1 MFDERHLQLSSAYA
15 KSSEYF
21 ARAVIAPYLKFV
33 LDSIG
38 LAIDDEINKRLKL
51 SIGQEAYVMTPDEN
65 GGWKWQKFDPQ
76 TEEFSQAE
84 FEEFEE
90 LLTELLTPL
99 LPSSGEIPLLPPD
112 NTDPLLPGSNTPPK
126 LSPSDSPPLL
136 PPSDTPPFLLNS
148 ATPVELVAIPIAQ
161 EADSIIWQGAES
173 RGAQKQTSEEEICTS
188 FFPPA
193 QKPPSPV
200 PLCTS
205 APLPLLT
212 SRIDIDIDIDPNH
225 WQELVEGSGIAPEIV
240 ELNFKSLHLDPIEF
254 EHEAWEYLMYSPEL
268 ERINTGR
275 LSTGMLNK
283 YSHLEDGGWWCN
295 AGVDPRSFAS
305 LQPSQKPTEKIW
317 GCYKPNNKREKLD
330 NPGKFIKYEHP
341 PKTGLSIFL
350 LDVPINI
357 ARQIYESAGVEPS
370 ISDRTSGFWYCVW
383 KHNVPVTLTEGA
395 KKAASLLSQGE
406 AAIGLPGIYAGYRS
420 KDGLGNQIVPVL
432 HDELA
437 VFATSNRDIKICFD
451 YETRYKTKRNIN
463 IATSRT
469 GQLLSDAGAQVSVVE
484 LPGPEKGV
492 DDLIVVQGVEA
503 CKQVLMASVPLDD
516 WIKKNQPPDLR
527 LTVFLKNG
535 EQIHL
540 YEQLGD
546 GTVNLSPS
554 RESVEEE
561 QTIALFGKTRSKL
574 SIIQPTDLITTPE
587 TSSQNIGAQ
596 VIDAEVLTDESKKE
610 VAPAQNASLP
620 LNEVSVDSFD
630 SWARREQVKQ
640 YPQNFFR
647 KRLEARENKEIASVA
662 YALVKNYGVEKDG
675 NLVYQ
680 ADAFTIIKSGNNYS
694 IHRRADETLALMQFS
709 TDKWGAI
716 TLSEQPKDMF
726 PIERQEFLLVAD
738 YLKSGKQLPSVDED
752 PRKIA
757 NTLGSL
763 SFDGTHTILESF
775 KTDEILQILTQ
786 TLKRTGCD
794 DLQLGNYRILYQK
807 SQLDTT
813 STLQLL
819 KTEHTGVTRVAASF
833 EFSRTDSGMTHQ
845 LKTLAITEQDIA
857 KLRLL
862 AQKLDIQQPA
872 KEATANP
879 HATRD
884 IEVPIHPKIAKLWQ
898 DLENRQQKSNSVPYT
913 AAQVEQNFLSPDSTF
928 DLASNSQDINLQPT
942 NTVVAKPI
950 KKTSTSQHQL
960 SKSDIESIP
969 LPLHP
974 LLGQYWQELED
985 NHRWADIAKQEN
997 AEFRLK
1003 IQSNGKLSIGE
1014 QRELYHKIQVQA
1026 QTEIR
1031 QQQRTNLVLPPLSE
1045 ITHDLRQQINQQPDS
1060 QHLTDSCNSIRNT
1073 LLPVHPLIAKPWQDL
1088 ETTGLWAGVAAQGN
1102 YPLQEKLKHTGKL
1115 TLGEQ
1120 RELYHKL
1127 LIHSV
1132 VEQCRKGL
1140 SDISLPPLNEI
1151 IQDLMSARSEVIHN
1165 TYTPKVEVHS
1175 QKSQQSHHKAQSN
1188 SAENEL

>member
-65 GGWKWQKFDPQ
+65 GGWKWQKIDPQ
-76 TEEFSQAE
+76 TEEFNQAE

-99 LPSSGEIPLLPPD
+99 LPSSGEIPLLPPE
-112 NTDPLLPGSNTPPK
+112 NTDPLLPGSSIPPK

-136 PPSDTPPFLLNS
+136 PPSDRPPFLPNS
-148 ATPVELVAIPIAQ
+148 ATPVELVAIPLAQ
-161 EADSIIWQGAES
+161 EADSIIWQEAES
-173 RGAQKQTSEEEICTS
+173 RGAQKQRSREEEEQTSEEEICIS

-200 PLCTS
+200 PL
-205 APLPLLT
+205 PLLT
-212 SRIDIDIDIDPNH
+212 SRIDIDPNH

-268 ERINTGR
+268 KRINTGR
-275 LSTGMLNK
+275 LSTGILNQ

-305 LQPSQKPTEKIW
+305 LQPSQKPTQKLW

-451 YETRYKTKRNIN
+451 YETRYKTKRNID

-587 TSSQNIGAQ
+587 SSSQNVGGQ
-596 VIDAEVLTDESKKE
+596 VIDAEVLADESKEE

-620 LNEVSVDSFD
+620 LKEVSVHSFD

-640 YPQNFFR
+640 YQQNFFR

-694 IHRRADETLALMQFS
+694 IHRRADETLALMQFHA
-709 TDKWGAI
+709 DKWGAI

-763 SFDGTHTILESF
+763 SLNGTHTILESF
-775 KTDEILQILTQ
+775 KTSEILQILTQ
-786 TLKRTGCD
+786 TLKRTDCD

-872 KEATANP
+872 KEATTNP

-913 AAQVEQNFLSPDSTF
+913 AAQVEQNFLSPYSTF
-928 DLASNSQDINLQPT
+928 DLASNSQDINLQPA

-974 LLGQYWQELED
+974 LLGQYWQELEN

-997 AEFRLK
+997 AEFSLK

-1014 QRELYHKIQVQA
+1014 QRELY
-1026 QTEIR
+1026 
-1031 QQQRTNLVLPPLSE
+1031 N
-1045 ITHDLRQQINQQPDS
+1045 
-1060 QHLTDSCNSIRNT
+1060 
-1073 LLPVHPLIAKPWQDL
+1073 
-1088 ETTGLWAGVAAQGN
+1088 
-1102 YPLQEKLKHTGKL
+1102 
-1115 TLGEQ
+1115 
-1120 RELYHKL
+1120 KL

-1132 VEQCRKGL
+1132 VEQSAKGL
-1140 SDISLPPLNEI
+1140 TDISLPPLNEI

-1175 QKSQQSHHKAQSN
+1175 QKPQQPHHKAQSN

>member
-21 ARAVIAPYLKFV
+21 TRAVIAPYLKFV

-51 SIGQEAYVMTPDEN
+51 EIGQETYVMTPDEN
-65 GGWKWQKFDPQ
+65 GGWKWQKTNPKS
-76 TEEFSQAE
+76 EEFIQAE

-99 LPSSGEIPLLPPD
+99 LPSSDEF
-112 NTDPLLPGSNTPPK
+112 PLLPGSNTPPK
-126 LSPSDSPPLL
+126 LSPSDLPPIL
-136 PPSDTPPFLLNS
+136 PPSGTPPFLPNS
-148 ATPVELVAIPIAQ
+148 ATPVELVAIPIVQ
-161 EADSIIWQGAES
+161 EVDSTIWAGVAEEAAGEVELHLEKENGS
-173 RGAQKQTSEEEICTS
+173 TEQFLDNNLVSSPNLHLGHSLSATPAKSFLPPTSS
-188 FFPPA
+188 
-193 QKPPSPV
+193 
-200 PLCTS
+200 
-205 APLPLLT
+205 
-212 SRIDIDIDIDPNH
+212 SRIDPSH
-225 WQELVEGSGIAPEIV
+225 WQELAEESGISPEIV
-240 ELNFKSLHLDPIEF
+240 ELNFKSLHLDPIEQ
-254 EHEAWEYLMYSPEL
+254 EHEAWEYLMYSKKL

-275 LSTGMLNK
+275 LSTGMLNQ

-305 LQPSQKPTEKIW
+305 LQPSQKPTQKLW

-350 LDVPINI
+350 LDVPMNI

-370 ISDRTSGFWYCVW
+370 ISDRSSGFWYCVW

-437 VFATSNRDIKICFD
+437 VFATPNRDIKICFD
-451 YETRYKTKRNIN
+451 YETRHKTKRNID
-463 IATSRT
+463 IATYRT
-469 GQLLSDAGAQVSVVE
+469 GQLLSDAGAQVSIVE

-492 DDLIVVQGVEA
+492 DDLIVAQGA
-503 CKQVLMASVPLDD
+503 SAFRQVFIASVPLND
-516 WIKKNQPPDLR
+516 WWGKNQPPDLR
-527 LTVFLKNG
+527 LTIFLKNG

-546 GTVNLSPS
+546 GTVNLTPS
-554 RESVEEE
+554 RESLQEE

-574 SIIQPTDLITTPE
+574 SIIQPTDLITIPE
-587 TSSQNIGAQ
+587 TSSPNLGPQ
-596 VIDAEVLTDESKKE
+596 VIDTEVLETKKE
-610 VAPAQNASLP
+610 VTSVEDTPSSLK
-620 LNEVSVDSFD
+620 EVSVYEID

-640 YPQNFFR
+640 YQQNFFR

-662 YALVKNYGVEKDG
+662 YALVKNFGVGKDS
-675 NLVYQ
+675 NLVYR
-680 ADAFTIIKSGNNYS
+680 ADAFTIKKSGNNYS
-694 IHRRADETLALMQFS
+694 IHRRAEETKPLIKFQADQ
-709 TDKWGAI
+709 WGAI

-757 NTLGSL
+757 STLGSL
-763 SFDGTHTILESF
+763 SLNGTHTILESF
-775 KTDEILQILTQ
+775 KTSEILQILTQ
-786 TLKRTGCD
+786 TLKRAGCD
-794 DLQLGNYRILYQK
+794 DLELGNYRILYQK

-833 EFSRTDSGMTHQ
+833 EMNRTDSGMTHQ
-845 LKTLAITEQDIA
+845 VKTLAITEQDIA

-862 AQKLDIQQPA
+862 AQKLDIQRPVPV
-872 KEATANP
+872 KEATVNP
-879 HATRD
+879 HTTRD
-884 IEVPIHPKIAKLWQ
+884 IEVPLHPKIAKLWQ
-898 DLENRQQKSNSVPYT
+898 DLENRQQESNSVPDT
-913 AAQVEQNFLSPDSTF
+913 VEQVEQNFISPDSTS
-928 DLASNSQDINLQPT
+928 DQASKSQDINLQPA
-942 NTVVAKPI
+942 NTAVAKPI
-950 KKTSTSQHQL
+950 RKTSTIQHQL

-969 LPLHP
+969 VPLHP

-985 NHRWADIAKQEN
+985 NDRWADIAKQEN

-1060 QHLTDSCNSIRNT
+1060 QHLTDSPNSIRNT

-1102 YPLQEKLKHTGKL
+1102 YPLREKLKQTGKL

-1140 SDISLPPLNEI
+1140 TDISLPPLNEV
-1151 IQDLMSARSEVIHN
+1151 IQDLMSARSEAIHN
-1165 TYTPKVEVHS
+1165 TYTPKVEVRS
-1175 QKSQQSHHKAQSN
+1175 PKSQQRHHLTQST

>member
-51 SIGQEAYVMTPDEN
+51 EIGQETYVMTPDEN

-76 TEEFSQAE
+76 TEEFIQAE

-99 LPSSGEIPLLPPD
+99 LPSDGEFPLLPPD
-112 NTDPLLPGSNTPPK
+112 NTDPLLPSSNTPPN
-126 LSPSDSPPLL
+126 LSPSDSPPIL
-136 PPSDTPPFLLNS
+136 PPSGTPPFLPNS
-148 ATPVELVAIPIAQ
+148 ATPVELVAIPIVQ
-161 EADSIIWQGAES
+161 EADSTIWASVAEDLLS
-173 RGAQKQTSEEEICTS
+173 RGAGEFLSREEEEQRSEEGICTS
-188 FFPPA
+188 FLPPA

-200 PLCTS
+200 PL
-205 APLPLLT
+205 LT
-212 SRIDIDIDIDPNH
+212 SRIDPNH
-225 WQELVEGSGIAPEIV
+225 WQELVEESAIAPEIV
-240 ELNFKSLHLDPIEF
+240 ELNFKSLHLDPIEQ

-295 AGVDPRSFAS
+295 AGVDPRSFSANE
-305 LQPSQKPTEKIW
+305 PGDKPAQKIW
-317 GCYKPNNKREKLD
+317 GCYKPNNPREKAD
-330 NPGKFIKYEHP
+330 KRDKFIKYEHP

-350 LDVPINI
+350 LDVPQDI
-357 ARQIYESAGVEPS
+357 ARQIYSKAGVEPS
-370 ISDRTSGFWYCVW
+370 ISDRSSGFWYCVW

-406 AAIGLPGIYAGYRS
+406 ATIGLPGIYAGYRS
-420 KDGLGNQIVPVL
+420 KDGLGNQIVPIL

-437 VFATSNRDIKICFD
+437 VFATPNRDIKICFD
-451 YETRYKTKRNIN
+451 YETRYKTKRNID
-463 IATSRT
+463 IATYRT
-469 GQLLSDAGAQVSVVE
+469 GQLLSDAGAQVSIVE

-492 DDLIVVQGVEA
+492 DDLIVAQGA
-503 CKQVLMASVPLDD
+503 SAFRQVFIASVPLND
-516 WIKKNQPPDLR
+516 WWEKNQPPDLR
-527 LTVFLKNG
+527 LTIFLKNG
-535 EQIHL
+535 EQLHL
-540 YEQLGD
+540 YEQLGN

-574 SIIQPTDLITTPE
+574 SIIQPTDLITIPE
-587 TSSQNIGAQ
+587 TSSPNLGSQ
-596 VIDAEVLTDESKKE
+596 VTDAEILEAKKE
-610 VAPAQNASLP
+610 VAPVQSRTAP
-620 LNEVSVDSFD
+620 LKEVSVHEID

-662 YALVKNYGVEKDG
+662 YALVKNYGVGKDG

-680 ADAFTIIKSGNNYS
+680 ADAFTIKKSGNNYS
-694 IHRRADETLALMQFS
+694 IHRRADETKPLIQFQA
-709 TDKWGAI
+709 DQWGAI
-716 TLSEQPKDMF
+716 TLSEQPQNMF

-763 SFDGTHTILESF
+763 SLNGTHTILESF
-775 KTDEILQILTQ
+775 KTSEILQILTQ

-794 DLQLGNYRILYQK
+794 DLELGNYRILYQK

-833 EFSRTDSGMTHQ
+833 EMKRTDSGMTHQ
-845 LKTLAITEQDIA
+845 VKTLALSEQDIA

-862 AQKLDIQQPA
+862 AQKLDIQRPV
-872 KEATANP
+872 KKGTVNP

-884 IEVPIHPKIAKLWQ
+884 IEVPL
-898 DLENRQQKSNSVPYT
+898 
-913 AAQVEQNFLSPDSTF
+913 
-928 DLASNSQDINLQPT
+928 
-942 NTVVAKPI
+942 
-950 KKTSTSQHQL
+950 
-960 SKSDIESIP
+960 
-969 LPLHP
+969 
-974 LLGQYWQELED
+974 
-985 NHRWADIAKQEN
+985 
-997 AEFRLK
+997 
-1003 IQSNGKLSIGE
+1003 
-1014 QRELYHKIQVQA
+1014 
-1026 QTEIR
+1026 
-1031 QQQRTNLVLPPLSE
+1031 
-1045 ITHDLRQQINQQPDS
+1045 
-1060 QHLTDSCNSIRNT
+1060 
-1073 LLPVHPLIAKPWQDL
+1073 HPLIAKPWQDL
-1088 ETTGLWAGVAAQGN
+1088 ETTGLWVGVAAQGN
-1102 YPLQEKLKHTGKL
+1102 YPLREKLKHTGKL

-1140 SDISLPPLNEI
+1140 TDISLPPLNEV
-1151 IQDLMSARSEVIHN
+1151 IQDLMSARSKVIHN

-1175 QKSQQSHHKAQSN
+1175 QKHQQPHHNAQSN

>member
-51 SIGQEAYVMTPDEN
+51 SIGQEAYVMTPDGN
-65 GGWKWQKFDPQ
+65 GGWKWHKIDPQ
-76 TEEFSQAE
+76 TEEFNQAE

-99 LPSSGEIPLLPPD
+99 LPSSGEIPLLPSD

-136 PPSDTPPFLLNS
+136 PPSDTPPFLPNS

-161 EADSIIWQGAES
+161 EADSINWQEAES
-173 RGAQKQTSEEEICTS
+173 RGAQKQKSREEEEQTSEEETCTS

-200 PLCTS
+200 PL
-205 APLPLLT
+205 PLLT
-212 SRIDIDIDIDPNH
+212 SRIDIDPNH

-240 ELNFKSLHLDPIEF
+240 ELNFKSLHLDPIEQ
-254 EHEAWEYLMYSPEL
+254 EHEAWEYLMYSKKL

-305 LQPSQKPTEKIW
+305 LQPSQKPTQKLW
-317 GCYKPNNKREKLD
+317 GCYKPNNKRENVD

-350 LDVPINI
+350 LDVPMNI

-420 KDGLGNQIVPVL
+420 KDGLGNEIVPVL

-561 QTIALFGKTRSKL
+561 QTIAFFGKTRSKL

-587 TSSQNIGAQ
+587 SSSQNIGGQ
-596 VIDAEVLTDESKKE
+596 VIDAEVLADESKEE

-620 LNEVSVDSFD
+620 LKEVSVHSFD

-640 YPQNFFR
+640 YQQNFFR

-694 IHRRADETLALMQFS
+694 IHRRADETLALMQFYA
-709 TDKWGAI
+709 DKWGAI

-763 SFDGTHTILESF
+763 SLNGTHTILESF
-775 KTDEILQILTQ
+775 KTSEILQILTQ

-794 DLQLGNYRILYQK
+794 DLELGNYRILYQK

-819 KTEHTGVTRVAASF
+819 KTEHTGATRAAASF

-928 DLASNSQDINLQPT
+928 DLASNSQDINLQPA

-974 LLGQYWQELED
+974 LLCQYWQDLED

-997 AEFRLK
+997 TEFRLK

-1014 QRELYHKIQVQA
+1014 QRELY
-1026 QTEIR
+1026 
-1031 QQQRTNLVLPPLSE
+1031 N
-1045 ITHDLRQQINQQPDS
+1045 
-1060 QHLTDSCNSIRNT
+1060 
-1073 LLPVHPLIAKPWQDL
+1073 
-1088 ETTGLWAGVAAQGN
+1088 
-1102 YPLQEKLKHTGKL
+1102 
-1115 TLGEQ
+1115 
-1120 RELYHKL
+1120 KL
-1127 LIHSV
+1127 LIHSI
-1132 VEQCRKGL
+1132 VEQSAKGL
-1140 SDISLPPLNEI
+1140 TNISLPPLNEI
-1151 IQDLMSARSEVIHN
+1151 IQDLISARSKVIHN
-1165 TYTPKVEVHS
+1165 TYTPKVEVYS
-1175 QKSQQSHHKAQSN
+1175 QKSQKSHHKAQSN

>member
-33 LDSIG
+33 FDSIG
-38 LAIDDEINKRLKL
+38 LAIDNEINKRLKL
-51 SIGQEAYVMTPDEN
+51 STGQEAYVMTPDEN

-99 LPSSGEIPLLPPD
+99 LPSSGETPLLPPD

-136 PPSDTPPFLLNS
+136 PPSDRPPFLPNS

-161 EADSIIWQGAES
+161 EADSIWQEAES
-173 RGAQKQTSEEEICTS
+173 RGAQKQRSREEEEQTSEEEICTS

-200 PLCTS
+200 PL
-205 APLPLLT
+205 PLVT
-212 SRIDIDIDIDPNH
+212 SRIDIDPNH

-268 ERINTGR
+268 KRINTGR
-275 LSTGMLNK
+275 LSTGILNQ

-305 LQPSQKPTEKIW
+305 LQPSQKPTQKLW

-357 ARQIYESAGVEPS
+357 AQQIYESAGVEPS

-451 YETRYKTKRNIN
+451 YETRYKTKRNID

-503 CKQVLMASVPLDD
+503 FKQVFMASVPLDD

-546 GTVNLSPS
+546 GTVNLNPS

-587 TSSQNIGAQ
+587 SSSQNIGGQ
-596 VIDAEVLTDESKKE
+596 VIDAEVLADESKEE

-620 LNEVSVDSFD
+620 LKEVSVHSFD

-640 YPQNFFR
+640 YQQNFFR

-680 ADAFTIIKSGNNYS
+680 ADAFTIIKFGNNYS
-694 IHRRADETLALMQFS
+694 IHRRADETLALMEFS
-709 TDKWGAI
+709 ADKWGAI

-775 KTDEILQILTQ
+775 KTSEILQILTQ

-872 KEATANP
+872 KEATTNP

-928 DLASNSQDINLQPT
+928 DLASNSQDINLQPA
-942 NTVVAKPI
+942 NTAVAKPI

-960 SKSDIESIP
+960 SKSDIDSIP

-1014 QRELYHKIQVQA
+1014 QRELY
-1026 QTEIR
+1026 
-1031 QQQRTNLVLPPLSE
+1031 N
-1045 ITHDLRQQINQQPDS
+1045 
-1060 QHLTDSCNSIRNT
+1060 
-1073 LLPVHPLIAKPWQDL
+1073 
-1088 ETTGLWAGVAAQGN
+1088 
-1102 YPLQEKLKHTGKL
+1102 
-1115 TLGEQ
+1115 
-1120 RELYHKL
+1120 KL

-1132 VEQCRKGL
+1132 VEQSAKGL
-1140 SDISLPPLNEI
+1140 TDISLPPLNEI
-1151 IQDLMSARSEVIHN
+1151 IQDLIFARSEVIHN

-1175 QKSQQSHHKAQSN
+1175 QKAQKPHHKAQSN

>member
-33 LDSIG
+33 LHSIG

-65 GGWKWQKFDPQ
+65 GGWKWQKIDPQ
-76 TEEFSQAE
+76 TEEFNQAE
-84 FEEFEE
+84 FEEIEE

-99 LPSSGEIPLLPPD
+99 LPSSGEIPLLPPE
-112 NTDPLLPGSNTPPK
+112 NTDPLLPGSSTPPK

-136 PPSDTPPFLLNS
+136 PPSDRPPFLPNS
-148 ATPVELVAIPIAQ
+148 TTPVELVAIPIAQ
-161 EADSIIWQGAES
+161 EADSIIWQEAES
-173 RGAQKQTSEEEICTS
+173 RGAQKQRSREEEEQTSEEEICTS
-188 FFPPA
+188 FFPPG

-200 PLCTS
+200 PL
-205 APLPLLT
+205 PLLT
-212 SRIDIDIDIDPNH
+212 SRIDIDPNH
-225 WQELVEGSGIAPEIV
+225 WQELVEESAIAPEIV
-240 ELNFKSLHLDPIEF
+240 ELNFKSLHLDPIEL
-254 EHEAWEYLMYSPEL
+254 EHEAWEYLMYSKNL

-295 AGVDPRSFAS
+295 AGVDPRSFSANE
-305 LQPSQKPTEKIW
+305 PGDKPDQKIW
-317 GCYKPNNKREKLD
+317 GCYKPNNPREKAD
-330 NPGKFIKYEHP
+330 NRGKFIKYEHP
-341 PKTGLSIFL
+341 PKVELSIFL
-350 LDVPINI
+350 LDVPQDI
-357 ARQIYESAGVEPS
+357 AQQIYSKAGVEPS
-370 ISDRTSGFWYCVW
+370 ISDRKSGFWYCVW
-383 KHNVPVTLTEGA
+383 KHNVPVTLAEGA

-420 KDGLGNQIVPVL
+420 KDGLGNQIVPIL

-437 VFATSNRDIKICFD
+437 VFATPNRDIKICFD
-451 YETRYKTKRNIN
+451 YETRYKTKRNID
-463 IATSRT
+463 IATYRT
-469 GQLLSDAGAQVSVVE
+469 GQLLSDAGAQVSIVE

-492 DDLIVVQGVEA
+492 DDLIVAQGA
-503 CKQVLMASVPLDD
+503 SAFRQVFIASVPLND
-516 WIKKNQPPDLR
+516 WWEKNQPPDLR

-546 GTVNLSPS
+546 GTVNLNPS

-587 TSSQNIGAQ
+587 SSSQNIGAQ
-596 VIDAEVLTDESKKE
+596 VIDAEVLADESKEE
-610 VAPAQNASLP
+610 VAPAQKASLP
-620 LNEVSVDSFD
+620 LKEVSVHSFD

-640 YPQNFFR
+640 YQQNFFR

-694 IHRRADETLALMQFS
+694 IHRRADETLALMQFYA
-709 TDKWGAI
+709 DKWGAI

-763 SFDGTHTILESF
+763 SLNGTHTILESF
-775 KTDEILQILTQ
+775 KTSEILQILTQ

-884 IEVPIHPKIAKLWQ
+884 MEVPIHPKIAKLWQ

-928 DLASNSQDINLQPT
+928 DLASNSQDINLQPA

-950 KKTSTSQHQL
+950 KKTFTSQHQL
-960 SKSDIESIP
+960 SKSDIDSIP

-997 AEFRLK
+997 AEFSLK

-1014 QRELYHKIQVQA
+1014 QRELYHK
-1026 QTEIR
+1026 
-1031 QQQRTNLVLPPLSE
+1031 
-1045 ITHDLRQQINQQPDS
+1045 
-1060 QHLTDSCNSIRNT
+1060 
-1073 LLPVHPLIAKPWQDL
+1073 
-1088 ETTGLWAGVAAQGN
+1088 
-1102 YPLQEKLKHTGKL
+1102 
-1115 TLGEQ
+1115 
-1120 RELYHKL
+1120 L

-1132 VEQCRKGL
+1132 VEQSAKEL
-1140 SDISLPPLNEI
+1140 TDISLPPLNVI
-1151 IQDLMSARSEVIHN
+1151 IQDLISARSKVIHN
-1165 TYTPKVEVHS
+1165 TYTPKVEVYS
-1175 QKSQQSHHKAQSN
+1175 QKSQKSHHKAQSN

>member
-76 TEEFSQAE
+76 TEESIQAE
-84 FEEFEE
+84 FEEIEK

-99 LPSSGEIPLLPPD
+99 LPFDDEFPLLPPD

-126 LSPSDSPPLL
+126 LSPSDSPPIL
-136 PPSDTPPFLLNS
+136 PPSGTPPFLPNS
-148 ATPVELVAIPIAQ
+148 ATPVELVVIPSVQ
-161 EADSIIWQGAES
+161 EADSTIWAGVAEEQGS
-173 RGAQKQTSEEEICTS
+173 RGAEEYRSREEEEQRSEEGICTS
-188 FFPPA
+188 FLPPA

-200 PLCTS
+200 PLCPS

-212 SRIDIDIDIDPNH
+212 SRIDPNH
-225 WQELVEGSGIAPEIV
+225 WQELVEESAIAPEIV
-240 ELNFKSLHLDPIEF
+240 ELNFKSLHLDPIEL
-254 EHEAWEYLMYSPEL
+254 EHEAWEYLMYSKNL

-295 AGVDPRSFAS
+295 AGVDPRSFSANE
-305 LQPSQKPTEKIW
+305 PGDKPAQKIW
-317 GCYKPNNKREKLD
+317 GCYKPNNPREKAD
-330 NPGKFIKYEHP
+330 NRGKFIKYEHP
-341 PKTGLSIFL
+341 PKVELSIFL
-350 LDVPINI
+350 LDVPQDI
-357 ARQIYESAGVEPS
+357 AQQIYSKAGVEPS
-370 ISDRTSGFWYCVW
+370 ISDRKSGFWYCVW
-383 KHNVPVTLTEGA
+383 KHNVPVTLAEGA

-420 KDGLGNQIVPVL
+420 KDGLGNQIVPIL

-437 VFATSNRDIKICFD
+437 VFATPNRDIKICFD
-451 YETRYKTKRNIN
+451 YETRYKTKRNID
-463 IATSRT
+463 IATYRT
-469 GQLLSDAGAQVSVVE
+469 GQLLSDAGAQVSIVE

-492 DDLIVVQGVEA
+492 DDLIVAQGA
-503 CKQVLMASVPLDD
+503 SALRQVFIASVPLND
-516 WIKKNQPPDLR
+516 WWEKNQPPDLR

-546 GTVNLSPS
+546 GTVNLNPS

-561 QTIALFGKTRSKL
+561 QTIALFGKTRSSSKL

-587 TSSQNIGAQ
+587 SSSQNIGGQ
-596 VIDAEVLTDESKKE
+596 VIDAEVLADESKEK

-620 LNEVSVDSFD
+620 LKEVSVHSFD

-640 YPQNFFR
+640 YQQNFFR

-694 IHRRADETLALMQFS
+694 IHRRADETLALMQFYA
-709 TDKWGAI
+709 DKWGAI

-763 SFDGTHTILESF
+763 SLNGTHTILESF
-775 KTDEILQILTQ
+775 KTSEILQILTQ

-794 DLQLGNYRILYQK
+794 DLELGNYRILYQK

-845 LKTLAITEQDIA
+845 LKTLAITEQDLA

-884 IEVPIHPKIAKLWQ
+884 MEVPIHPKIAKLWQ

-913 AAQVEQNFLSPDSTF
+913 AAQVEQNSLSPDSTF
-928 DLASNSQDINLQPT
+928 DLASNSQDINLQPA
-942 NTVVAKPI
+942 NTAVAKPI
-950 KKTSTSQHQL
+950 KKISTFQHQL

-1014 QRELYHKIQVQA
+1014 QRELY
-1026 QTEIR
+1026 
-1031 QQQRTNLVLPPLSE
+1031 N
-1045 ITHDLRQQINQQPDS
+1045 
-1060 QHLTDSCNSIRNT
+1060 
-1073 LLPVHPLIAKPWQDL
+1073 
-1088 ETTGLWAGVAAQGN
+1088 
-1102 YPLQEKLKHTGKL
+1102 
-1115 TLGEQ
+1115 
-1120 RELYHKL
+1120 KL

-1132 VEQCRKGL
+1132 VEQSAKGL
-1140 SDISLPPLNEI
+1140 TDISLPPLNEI
-1151 IQDLMSARSEVIHN
+1151 IQDLISVRSKVIHN
-1165 TYTPKVEVHS
+1165 TYSPKVEVYS
-1175 QKSQQSHHKAQSN
+1175 QKFKKSHHKAQSN

>member
-65 GGWKWQKFDPQ
+65 GGWKWQKIDPQ
-76 TEEFSQAE
+76 TEEFNQAE

-112 NTDPLLPGSNTPPK
+112 NTDPLLPGSSTPPK

-136 PPSDTPPFLLNS
+136 PPSDRPPFLPNS
-148 ATPVELVAIPIAQ
+148 ATPVELVAIPLAQ

-173 RGAQKQTSEEEICTS
+173 RGAQKQRSREEEEQTSEEEICTS
-188 FFPPA
+188 FFPSG

-200 PLCTS
+200 PL
-205 APLPLLT
+205 PLLT
-212 SRIDIDIDIDPNH
+212 SRIDIDPNH

-268 ERINTGR
+268 KRINTGR
-275 LSTGMLNK
+275 LSTGILNQ

-305 LQPSQKPTEKIW
+305 LQPSQKPTQKLW

-350 LDVPINI
+350 LDVPMNI

-420 KDGLGNQIVPVL
+420 KDGLGNQIVPIL

-437 VFATSNRDIKICFD
+437 VFATPNRDIKICFD
-451 YETRYKTKRNIN
+451 YETRYKTKRNID
-463 IATSRT
+463 IATYRT
-469 GQLLSDAGAQVSVVE
+469 GQLLSDAGAQVSIVE

-492 DDLIVVQGVEA
+492 DDLIVAQGA
-503 CKQVLMASVPLDD
+503 SALRQVFIASVPLND
-516 WIKKNQPPDLR
+516 WWEKNQPPDLR

-546 GTVNLSPS
+546 GTVNLNPS

-587 TSSQNIGAQ
+587 SSSQNIGGQ
-596 VIDAEVLTDESKKE
+596 VIDAEVLADESKEE

-620 LNEVSVDSFD
+620 LKEVSVHSFD

-640 YPQNFFR
+640 YQQNFFR

-694 IHRRADETLALMQFS
+694 IHRRADETLALMQFYA
-709 TDKWGAI
+709 DKWGAI

-763 SFDGTHTILESF
+763 SLNGTHTILESF
-775 KTDEILQILTQ
+775 KTSEILQILTQ

-794 DLQLGNYRILYQK
+794 DLELGNYRILYQK

-819 KTEHTGVTRVAASF
+819 KTEHTGATRVAASF

-928 DLASNSQDINLQPT
+928 DLASNSQDINLQPA
-942 NTVVAKPI
+942 NTAVAKPI

-960 SKSDIESIP
+960 SKSDIDSIP

-1014 QRELYHKIQVQA
+1014 QRELY
-1026 QTEIR
+1026 
-1031 QQQRTNLVLPPLSE
+1031 N
-1045 ITHDLRQQINQQPDS
+1045 
-1060 QHLTDSCNSIRNT
+1060 
-1073 LLPVHPLIAKPWQDL
+1073 
-1088 ETTGLWAGVAAQGN
+1088 
-1102 YPLQEKLKHTGKL
+1102 
-1115 TLGEQ
+1115 
-1120 RELYHKL
+1120 KL

-1132 VEQCRKGL
+1132 VEQSAKGL
-1140 SDISLPPLNEI
+1140 TDISLPPLNEI
-1151 IQDLMSARSEVIHN
+1151 IQDLISARSKVIDN
-1165 TYTPKVEVHS
+1165 TYTPKVEVYS
-1175 QKSQQSHHKAQSN
+1175 QKSQKSHHKAQSN